1 MAEIL
6 ATYTYD
12 ISNTTSKCSLNVLV
26 DDAQKTSYMQLT
38 DVNDGTE
45 KAITK
50 GFKLSGAMGILSP
63 PPHEIRSSYFATFT

>member
-6 ATYTYD
+6 AIYTYD
-12 ISNTTSKCSLNVLV
+12 IATTTPKCGFNILV

-45 KAITK
+45 KVITK
-50 GFKLSGAMGILSP
+50 GFKISGAMGILYP
-63 PPHEIRSSYFATFT
+63 RPHEILSSYFVIFT